1 MKVNQLLKIRRLY
14 IMKKYRVY
22 GWHITQCGDTWCDS
36 VYDEVIK
43 ANSPEDAIKQ
53 AIQWNIE
60 ESCTGEYDADRDMI
74 IYRDIFGDIEYILA
88 HFYAVEVE

>member
-1 MKVNQLLKIRRLY
+1 
-14 IMKKYRVY
+14 MKKFRVF

-60 ESCTGEYDADRDMI
+60 ESCTGEFDADRDMI
-74 IYRDIFGDIEYILA
+74 IYRDIFGDIDYILA
-88 HFYAVEVE
+88 HFYAVELN